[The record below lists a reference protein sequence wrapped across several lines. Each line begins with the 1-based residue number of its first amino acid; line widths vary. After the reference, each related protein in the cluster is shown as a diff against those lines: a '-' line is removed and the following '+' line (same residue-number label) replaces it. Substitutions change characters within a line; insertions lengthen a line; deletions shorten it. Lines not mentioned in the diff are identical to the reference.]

1 MSETIRVMRK
11 DEICWLTLNRPEVKN
26 AVDAQTMIRLREEIE
41 ASEKDGSR
49 VIVISGSEGAFSSGA
64 DIKAAF
70 AANVSP
76 EDAYRIMMDAY
87 SPALLAIKNS
97 PLPVLAAIDGIAA
110 GIGLNLALM
119 CDLRVASERAQFS
132 EIFIHV
138 GLIPDGGGTYTL
150 PRIVGL
156 GRAMELAMLGETLN
170 AARAL
175 EMGLINRIYPNA
187 QFQESVEELAR
198 QLTRQAPL
206 ALARMKRAFWSGWE
220 GSFEDALVRE
230 AELQREIF
238 LSEDGFEGF
247 RAFLEKRPPK
257 WKTR

>member
-1 MSETIRVMRK
+1 M
-11 DEICWLTLNRPEVKN
+11 DECVLVTRGNKICWLTINRPEVKN
-26 AVDAQTMIRLREEIE
+26 AVDAETMIRLREEIE

-49 VIVISGSEGAFSSGA
+49 VIVISGSEGSFSSGA

-70 AANVSP
+70 AAKLSP
-76 EDAYRIMMDAY
+76 EEAYRIMMDAY
-87 SPALLAIKNS
+87 SPTLLAIKNS
-97 PLPVLAAIDGIAA
+97 PLPILAAIDGIAA
-110 GIGLNLALM
+110 GIGLNLALA
-119 CDLRVASERAQFS
+119 CDLRLASERAQFS

-150 PRIVGL
+150 PRLVGL

-170 AARAL
+170 ASRAL
-175 EMGLINRIYPNA
+175 EIGLVNRMYPNA
-187 QFQESVEELAR
+187 SFQKSVEELAKH
-198 QLTRQAPL
+198 LARQAPL
-206 ALARMKRAFWSGWE
+206 ALARMKRAIWAGLE
-220 GSFEDALVRE
+220 GSFEDALTRE

-257 WKTR
+257 WKGR